1 MPEVYSTTATKRG
14 HPRLVCR
21 GNYATF
27 LPSSLPPFL
36 SFFPSFSFL
45 PLLSPVRFPRSV
57 ISISPHRAVYWNKI
71 ACQLML
77 WDRVSLSLSLSTAS
91 LLDYL
96 GRPITKILSG
106 SPFLS
111 VFPFDVPRD
120 TIFPFS
126 SFFFFFICRKRI
138 FDERIIFWKIWRRM
152 NPRLR
157 ANVLERVTR
166 LKKKNIGTMLIE
178 PNLYIFK
185 GEYIIIC
192 KGDDRW
198 SVFWKWFCIHLE
210 WTIRVHF
217 IKYSKGTIIIYP

>member
-1 MPEVYSTTATKRG
+1 
-14 HPRLVCR
+14 
-21 GNYATF
+21 
-27 LPSSLPPFL
+27 
-36 SFFPSFSFL
+36 
-45 PLLSPVRFPRSV
+45 
-57 ISISPHRAVYWNKI
+57 
-71 ACQLML
+71 ML